1 MKYDIKPYNNEKV
14 KGFYVW
20 NKPTFFVK
28 KDDNRHDEYVQ
39 YKKKHGFSP
48 DEMWDLKTN
57 IAIFISPRLKEFRLD
72 IIDLY
77 NYPNCDDCKTEFVEN
92 LDKMIF
98 AFDAYLK
105 DDFYVPDEYL
115 EKYKDDGESFAREAY
130 WMDVKEGLNLFAEYF
145 NSFCW

>member
-1 MKYDIKPYNNEKV
+1 M
-14 KGFYVW
+14 
-20 NKPTFFVK
+20 
-28 KDDNRHDEYVQ
+28 
-39 YKKKHGFSP
+39 
-48 DEMWDLKTN
+48 
-57 IAIFISPRLKEFRLD
+57 D

-77 NYPNCDDCKTEFVEN
+77 NYPNCDDCKKEFVEN